1 MKKTVAIIL
10 LSLLMVMC
18 KTPGG
23 VTQPAGTT
31 AKADTKVKKK
41 DGIQYRDDFTSA
53 SEKEKAALLSDLK
66 AAGAGFSVLIFTQN
80 FKGEKV
86 IVSNAK
92 KQLYND
98 YTISNLKSGVA
109 GSIRIDNTVDTK
121 VFDNLTNKEVVI
133 EAEDAKKHKFIY
145 LMKNPGGKNAFTIT
159 YSNTLRPL
167 K

>member
-1 MKKTVAIIL
+1 MKKIVLITFI
-10 LSLLMVMC
+10 SLFMVMC
-18 KTPGG
+18 KTAGSTSSSKSVKIKDKAG
-23 VTQPAGTT
+23 V
-31 AKADTKVKKK
+31 
-41 DGIQYRDDFTSA
+41 QYRDDFTSA
-53 SEKEKAALLSDLK
+53 SEAEKSALLSDLK
-66 AAGAGFSVLIFTQN
+66 ATGAGYSVLIFTQN

-98 YTISNLKSGVA
+98 YTISNLKSGIA
-109 GSIRIDNTVDTK
+109 GPVRIDNSLDTK
-121 VFDNLTNKEVVI
+121 VYNNLTKKEVII
-133 EAEDAKKHKFIY
+133 EAEEAQKHKFIY

>member
-1 MKKTVAIIL
+1 MKKIVLITVI
-10 LSLLMVMC
+10 SLFMVMC
-18 KTPGG
+18 KT
-23 VTQPAGTT
+23 AGTGT
-31 AKADTKVKKK
+31 SSSKSVKVKEKA
-41 DGIQYRDDFTSA
+41 GIQYRDDFTSA

-66 AAGAGFSVLIFTQN
+66 ATGAGYSVLIFTQN

-98 YTISNLKSGVA
+98 YTISNLKSGIA
-109 GSIRIDNTVDTK
+109 GPVRIDNSLDTK
-121 VFDNLTNKEVVI
+121 VYNNLTKKEVII
-133 EAEDAKKHKFIY
+133 EAEEAQKHKFIY
-145 LMKNPGGKNAFTIT
+145 LMKNPGGKNAYTIT